1 MRLTFECCLY
11 STYILMIK
19 LNFQHSMELYGCL
32 PPSLGND
39 GIPICKNSNLYSMS
53 EVEKLVDCPKP
64 CTIYKMQPR
73 TTFYDDETGS
83 AFLDIRFQ
91 ETTTISTDQYSYT
104 WLNLV
109 AEVGGYVGLFLGYS
123 VYQMTDLL
131 DIFLQW
137 NLVEYHE
144 NLKNAFQKICKK
156 HFWASKIL
164 KFPFEIF

>member
-1 MRLTFECCLY
+1 M
-11 STYILMIK
+11 
-19 LNFQHSMELYGCL
+19 
-32 PPSLGND
+32 D
-39 GIPICKNSNLYSMS
+39 
-53 EVEKLVDCPKP
+53 EVEKLIDCPKP

-73 TTFYDDETGS
+73 TNTLYLGYMTDIAG
-83 AFLDIRFQ
+83 LDIRFQ

-131 DIFLQW
+131 DIVLQW

-156 HFWASKIL
+156 HF
-164 KFPFEIF
+164 